1 MTERNLPSGDGAASA
16 DRAPSGAG
24 RKRYE
29 PPRLVDYGAISKL
42 TQAGGITI
50 RDNGNMFQRA
60 P

>member
-1 MTERNLPSGDGAASA
+1 VTDRNLSSAEAANADTAPLGPS
-16 DRAPSGAG
+16 

>member
-1 MTERNLPSGDGAASA
+1 VTDRHTPAREYSTDPTPDRRAA
-16 DRAPSGAG
+16 RQ
-24 RKRYE
+24 RYE

>member
-1 MTERNLPSGDGAASA
+1 MTDRNLPSGDAANS
-16 DRAPSGAG
+16 DTAPVRPS